1 MITKSILNEMKNSD
15 IKSCNK
21 ADLVDIRTI
30 EIDKNKSQMERLL
43 SFIQAVKNPYLFKVG
58 DIAVK
63 VSFADNEQSMQK
75 KMENIISAKMAL

>member
-1 MITKSILNEMKNSD
+1 MKNSD

>member
-21 ADLVDIRTI
+21 ADLIDIRTI

-43 SFIQAVKNPYLFKVG
+43 SFIQAVKNPYLFKLG

>member
-21 ADLVDIRTI
+21 ADLIDIRTI

>member
-1 MITKSILNEMKNSD
+1 MKNSD

-21 ADLVDIRTI
+21 ADLIDIRTI